1 MDELLR
7 LTRENNEMLKRIVE
21 YIDKVESPQYKENE
35 DMKNMLINL
44 VADSIIEFA
53 GNRRTLRNQFSQI

>member
-1 MDELLR
+1 MEELLQ
-7 LTRENNEMLKRIVE
+7 LTRENNEMLKRLCA
-21 YIDKVESPQYKENE
+21 YIDKIESPQYKENE

-53 GNRRTLRNQFSQI
+53 GNRRTLNNQFSRI